1 MDHDARAVGDS
12 NRRFTVAFTCEIC
25 QRTCTRFT
33 SGDPTLIRRCFAP
46 TCEDLSVRRDSDRI
60 LSLVFEYAPALEE
73 QT

>member
-1 MDHDARAVGDS
+1 MDHVARAVGEP
-12 NRRFTVAFTCEIC
+12 NGRFTVAFTCEIC
-25 QRTCTRFT
+25 QRACTRFT